1 MIGFLYICM
10 YNFTTIIFIYF
21 IFLLFA
27 GMSQIRHF
35 ILHFN
40 IITTP
45 FLDKNIAVKV
55 DFSAIAFNNMQYAPH
70 LKVKYRGTLTS
81 FKKNLH
87 IIMYNLFLSPFPLS
101 NLV

>member
-1 MIGFLYICM
+1 MVVIQ
-10 YNFTTIIFIYF
+10 N
-21 IFLLFA
+21 
-27 GMSQIRHF
+27 F

-40 IITTP
+40 IITTS
-45 FLDKNIAVKV
+45 FLDENIAVKV

-87 IIMYNLFLSPFPLS
+87 IIMYNLFLSPLFP
-101 NLV
+101 